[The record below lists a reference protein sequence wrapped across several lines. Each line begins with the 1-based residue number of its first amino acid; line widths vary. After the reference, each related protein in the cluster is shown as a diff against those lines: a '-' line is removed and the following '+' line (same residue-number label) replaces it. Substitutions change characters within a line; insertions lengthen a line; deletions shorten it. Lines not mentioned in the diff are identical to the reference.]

1 MRSMRDAAKVWL
13 GAGILV
19 GSLVATSSTGADED
33 EPRHPPGAG
42 VWKAELAGL
51 RVSEIVLP
59 ESPLAAA
66 PWPGGGLAVLAH
78 EVDLEDSAAAEETPR
93 VLYRLRGLAEDLVP
107 VARDLPAD
115 LDAVAKVG
123 DGLWLGGEGVIWEL
137 EGRELRPVLEQP
149 GLDLGALE
157 EAGLLGD
164 GELWV
169 PDVGVLRHWR
179 SGDTLSPAGEVVLPV
194 EAERRRRRLLVRSP
208 AVARTPAGHLVA
220 GPVVAGNTR
229 VRHLLLGDAEPIEAW
244 SRFPG
249 PEDVDAFWY
258 ADLGG
263 EPVFLASTTEA
274 DRLGVFEKSKLRL
287 FRLTADRTRAGRRPL
302 LAVDSKTKNWY
313 RFEPLLIDAD
323 RDGIQDLVLIQPQG
337 MAPGDLVVDIYKGHK
352 GRFDSRPRSTDLD
365 AESARWHFGSD
376 LDGDGTPDL
385 VVGTGAL
392 EIYRGLADHRRRA
405 VDKEPWRRLDRA
417 ALRSARQEVAKGA
430 ETFPAS
436 DDRPSFRGRQ
446 RVLDLDGDGRLDL
459 AVVRPYRGR
468 TVVRLV
474 GVER

>member
-1 MRSMRDAAKVWL
+1 MRMGKVSASTWL
-13 GAGILV
+13 GAGFLV
-19 GSLVATSSTGADED
+19 GLLVAPPMILAEEE
-33 EPRHPPGAG
+33 EPRHPPGVG

-51 RVSEIVLP
+51 RVREIVLP

-78 EVDLEDSAAAEETPR
+78 AVDPEDSGSDEETPR
-93 VLYRLRGLAEDLVP
+93 VLYRLRGLAEDLEP

-115 LDAVAKVG
+115 LDAVARVG
-123 DGLWLGGEGVIWEL
+123 DALWLGGEGVIWEL
-137 EGRELRPVLEQP
+137 RGSELQPVLEQP
-149 GLDLGALE
+149 GLDLAALE

-169 PDVGVLRHWR
+169 PDVGVLRHFR
-179 SGDTLSPAGEVVLPV
+179 SGGTRVPAGEVVLPV

-208 AVARTPAGHLVA
+208 AVARTPDGHLIA
-220 GPVVAGNTR
+220 GPLVQGNTR
-229 VRHLLLGDAEPIEAW
+229 VRHLLLGDGEPVEAW
-244 SRFPG
+244 SRLPG

-302 LAVDSKTKNWY
+302 LAIDTETKSWY
-313 RFEPLLIDAD
+313 RFEPLLLDAD
-323 RDGIQDLVLIQPQG
+323 GDGIRDLVLIQPQG
-337 MAPGDLVVDIYKGHK
+337 MAPGDLVVDIYKGHG

-376 LDGDGTPDL
+376 LDGDGAPDL

-392 EIYRGLADHRRRA
+392 EIYRGLAEHRRRA
-405 VDKEPWRRLDRA
+405 VEKEPWRRLDRA
-417 ALRSARQEVAKGA
+417 ALRTARREVAKRDESA
-430 ETFPAS
+430 PVS

-446 RVLDLDGDGRLDL
+446 RVHDLDGDGRLDL
-459 AVVRPYRGR
+459 AVVRPHRGR

-474 GVER
+474 GIVP